1 MVSRE
6 RRKRRALER
15 VSSCRCRQ
23 SRPQIIT
30 HMNKEIII
38 VLAKVAIIGAA
49 LLLACPS
56 SSHGQDK
63 ANEVK
68 QRILTQAQSLG
79 PDDYAFTRTVKSDQ
93 TSNGKTEHHVN
104 VEKYDPTK
112 STEARWILVSVDSGS
127 PPADILAKY
136 NKESP
141 KRRVP
146 GYYRLAKY
154 FGTPSAAS
162 TDSRGRTAFHFN
174 SLPKDTA
181 LVMDSDVSSNTS
193 ADVSI
198 TEANGVSFAE
208 QGHLNG

>member
-30 HMNKEIII
+30 HMNKEIINA
-38 VLAKVAIIGAA
+38 LAKVAIIGAA

-56 SSHGQDK
+56 NSHGQDK
-63 ANEVK
+63 ASEVK
-68 QRILTQAQSLG
+68 QRILTQAQSLS

-104 VEKYDPTK
+104 VEKYDPTR
-112 STEARWILVSVDSGS
+112 SGEARWILVSVDSAS

-136 NKESP
+136 YNESP
-141 KRRVP
+141 KRRIP

-154 FGTPSAAS
+154 FCSAS
-162 TDSRGRTAFHFN
+162 
-174 SLPKDTA
+174 
-181 LVMDSDVSSNTS
+181 
-193 ADVSI
+193 
-198 TEANGVSFAE
+198 
-208 QGHLNG
+208 